1 MFGLLLY
8 VYAFNCMVLFIFFVP
23 YFGMFY
29 YKNVDVF
36 LNNHEL
42 VYGLLF
48 YIPCVIMIFGIR
60 H

>member
-1 MFGLLLY
+1 MFMHLIAWFCL
-8 VYAFNCMVLFIFFVP
+8 FFVP

>member
-1 MFGLLLY
+1 MFMHLIAWFCLFFRPIFWYVLLQKCRC
-8 VYAFNCMVLFIFFVP
+8 V
-23 YFGMFY
+23 
-29 YKNVDVF
+29 